1 MLIAAAAFAY
11 MPLALSLVLYARAR
25 RYPYALQVFDDSLRK
40 VGGQVTTASF
50 LLTLPA
56 VYLILLDEI
65 LTARIDWNAA
75 AAALSFIGWLA
86 AYPLTL
92 LVFHSLYAALHRTEP
107 YAPPYS
113 IAARISLDLM
123 KHAFL
128 CAILSVAVYAG
139 GQTLH
144 PEKLML
150 LKNAAV
156 RIGFAS

>member
-11 MPLALSLVLYARAR
+11 MLLALSLVLYARAK
-25 RYPYALQVFDDSLRK
+25 RYPYALQVFTDSLRK

-56 VYLILLDEI
+56 VYLILLDET

-75 AAALSFIGWLA
+75 ALSFLAWLA

-92 LVFHSLYAALHRTEP
+92 VIFHALNAALHRAEP

-113 IAARISLDLM
+113 MSAKIGLDLL

-128 CAILSVAVYAG
+128 AAVFSVAVYAG

-144 PEKLML
+144 PEKLTL
-150 LKNAAV
+150 LKNAAA
-156 RIGFAS
+156 RIGIAS